1 MKGAGRIVKARP
13 ADLGATRM
21 SESSDA
27 EKFVQRFGLC
37 FRESARYEE
46 SRPKSKY
53 AGADHHDG
61 KTKDKLV
68 LALPR
73 AVVLLVVQAQR
84 EHPRTCKEKLIKR
97 PREDLRLQVGVL
109 REIFVC
115 YREVQDGS

>member
-1 MKGAGRIVKARP
+1 MPRNLGKDLVYVFVRVSGTKKA
-13 ADLGATRM
+13 
-21 SESSDA
+21 S
-27 EKFVQRFGLC
+27 C
-37 FRESARYEE
+37 
-46 SRPKSKY
+46 PKSKY
-53 AGADHHDG
+53 AGVDHHDG

-109 REIFVC
+109 RDIFVC